1 MRWECALR
9 RDSTLPIPKLH
20 LEQVETLVLLPE
32 GTIYLGTQRNT
43 IELSSVQ
50 KARLRVEHFT
60 GEVSRWYYGDMKQTT
75 IRLDEKD
82 QAAIAAIRDYYG
94 VSSDIDAIRIA
105 LREIQRQIKKEAD
118 PSPAPEQSRAIPPPH
133 E

>member
-1 MRWECALR
+1 
-9 RDSTLPIPKLH
+9 
-20 LEQVETLVLLPE
+20 
-32 GTIYLGTQRNT
+32 
-43 IELSSVQ
+43 
-50 KARLRVEHFT
+50 
-60 GEVSRWYYGDMKQTT
+60 VSRWYYGDLKQTT

-118 PSPAPEQSRAIPPPH
+118 PSPAPEQSRVIPPLH
-133 E
+133 K